1 MSKAS
6 VAHVGMSEIKLAD
19 SAGTSFVV
27 PGLGSCIALVIYQP
41 KRRLAGMAHV
51 LLPDSTQSAQVD
63 APGKF
68 ADTAVPHLLSRLVEK
83 GADRSTLVA
92 KMAGGAQMFQAGPG
106 LSVGERNIEAV
117 KQALVMHRIPLA
129 ASDVGG
135 KQGRSIRYEVDT
147 ERYFVR
153 HRLGQERILE

>member
-1 MSKAS
+1 MSTEHVS
-6 VAHVGMSEIKLAD
+6 HVGMSEIKFAE
-19 SAGTSFVV
+19 TSRTAFVV

-41 KRRLAGMAHV
+41 ERRLAGMAHV
-51 LLPDSTQSAQVD
+51 LLPDSNQAVQVD

-68 ADTAVPHLLSRLVEK
+68 ADTAVPCLISELVER
-83 GADRSTLVA
+83 GAQRRHLIA
-92 KMAGGAQMFQAGPG
+92 KMAGGAQMFQSGPG
-106 LSVGERNIEAV
+106 PSVGARNVEAV
-117 KQALVMHRIPLA
+117 TQALAEHRVPLA

-135 KQGRSIRYEVDT
+135 KQGRSIRFEVET

>member
-1 MSKAS
+1 MSDGI
-6 VAHVGMSEIKLAD
+6 VAHVGMSEIKLAE
-19 SAGTSFVV
+19 SSRTSFVV

-41 KRRLAGMAHV
+41 KRQLAGMAHV
-51 LLPDSTQSAQVD
+51 LLPDSTQVPQVD

-68 ADTAVPHLLSRLVEK
+68 ADTAVPHLVDRLVEL
-83 GADRSTLVA
+83 GADRRALVA
-92 KMAGGAQMFQAGPG
+92 KLAGGAQMFKAGPG

-117 KQALVMHRIPLA
+117 MNALAAQRIPLA

-135 KQGRSIRYEVDT
+135 QQGRSIRFEVDT

-153 HRLGQERILE
+153 HRLGIERILE